1 MSEAGNMKLYK
12 FSFILIGIAA
22 LLFAAPVFGQGES
35 FTDSNV
41 DYSFALPDVKWKMT
55 VKPSA
60 TSPNVEYVNGD
71 RLEGHLE
78 VRRQTVAKDAVL
90 TDVIQAEEQ
99 KLQFRPGFVAG
110 KEENFSGRLKGAIYN
125 FEYVAAGKSM
135 SGRFYF
141 LRANE
146 TTVYLLRFSGQ
157 KDTLRSIRHQTDS
170 IARTFAVK

>member
-1 MSEAGNMKLYK
+1 MFAGRNMKLHK
-12 FSFILIGIAA
+12 FSLILIAIAA
-22 LLFAAPVFGQGES
+22 SFVASPVLGQGDS
-35 FTDSNV
+35 FTDANV
-41 DYSFALPDVKWKMT
+41 DYTFAVPDAKWKMT

-71 RLEGHLE
+71 RVDGHLE
-78 VRRQTVAKDAVL
+78 VRRLIVASDAVL

-110 KEENFSGRLKGAIYN
+110 KEENFSGRLKGAVYN

>member
-1 MSEAGNMKLYK
+1 MKLFKYT
-12 FSFILIGIAA
+12 FILLTTAFTLPA
-22 LLFAAPVFGQGES
+22 LQAFAQGDLFSDP
-35 FTDSNV
+35 NV
-41 DYSFALPDVKWKMT
+41 NYSFSVPDARWKMT

-71 RLEGHLE
+71 RADGHLE
-78 VRRQTVAKDAVL
+78 VRKVTVAKDAVL
-90 TDVIQAEEQ
+90 TDVIQSEEQ

-110 KEENFSGRLKGAIYN
+110 REENFAGRLRGAIYN
-125 FEYVAAGKSM
+125 FEYVAAGRSM

-146 TTVYLLRFSGQ
+146 NTVYMVRFSGQ
-157 KDTLRSIRHQTDS
+157 KDMLRSLRSQTDS